1 MPKPRTEDEIVPG
14 TKEEIGAGIQGA
26 VFKYQ
31 LVPPGGGNPSEMIL
45 KYDSSGLNENA
56 KGAGIPDLNPQQ
68 SVRAVAA
75 YKMSQQLNL
84 GLIPRT
90 EVFVGTDDDD
100 GHPKLGQAM
109 EFVKGTIGQRT
120 VRKTNEYVD
129 QGDMQKAEAIVKNPD
144 MPAPFPFAV
153 AKSMLDTKVKVKD
166 TWYAFELFP
175 TNIDY
180 GNPIVQKGLSDVQVF
195 DYIIGHSDR
204 NAGNWI
210 YEKDDTDSITR
221 VKGIDND
228 DTFGEDW
235 SQERAPVGG
244 AIRGIP
250 PIVDISTALSILNA
264 NFEAIR
270 PLLAGLSDGE
280 INQVSERLDEVKR
293 QVGQRVMAG
302 QIASMGN
309 VDQATLDELH
319 NKVTFIGPRPQP
331 MPGILRWGDQGIAG
345 YHTGRNSYLGFQL
358 AAKNQLVQQ
367 YPETGGVVPG
377 SGDVF
382 V

>member
-1 MPKPRTEDEIVPG
+1 
-14 TKEEIGAGIQGA
+14 
-26 VFKYQ
+26 
-31 LVPPGGGNPSEMIL
+31 
-45 KYDSSGLNENA
+45 
-56 KGAGIPDLNPQQ
+56 
-68 SVRAVAA
+68 
-75 YKMSQQLNL
+75 
-84 GLIPRT
+84 
-90 EVFVGTDDDD
+90 
-100 GHPKLGQAM
+100 M

-144 MPAPFPFAV
+144 MPAPFPFAM

-180 GNPIVQKGLSDVQVF
+180 GNPIVQKGLSDLQVF

-228 DTFGEDW
+228 DTFGERW
-235 SQERAPVGG
+235 SPEGAPIGG

-280 INQVSERLDEVKR
+280 INQVGERLDEVKR

-309 VDQATLDELH
+309 VDQATLEELH

-358 AAKNQLVQQ
+358 AAKNQLAQQ